1 MPGKCRKDMQSLIK
15 VIGETKV
22 AAQARERDRPTSD
35 NGLAVVISQ
44 IRKFLSTA
52 FIRAQSLCL
61 LNRLCFLGKGAK
73 EAAGRRDLAK
83 RLEISRKRDLQ
94 AHYQA
99 HIRGSVLAQYL
110 CLRPL

>member
-1 MPGKCRKDMQSLIK
+1 VPGKCRKDMQSLIK

-52 FIRAQSLCL
+52 IIWAQGLCL
-61 LNRLCFLGKGAK
+61 PNRLCFLGKELK
-73 EAAGRRDLAK
+73 EAAGRRDLGR
-83 RLEISRKRDLQ
+83 RLETSKLTTRPIFV
-94 AHYQA
+94 A
-99 HIRGSVLAQYL
+99 LAWPGL
-110 CLRPL
+110 AVILVDDME